1 MLYKKRNKIKCP
13 YCGYKMPLYYDEN
26 SICKGV
32 FVICKGRM
40 CKKEFEVKIDKVK

>member
-1 MLYKKRNKIKCP
+1 MLHKKRKKVKCP

-32 FVICKGRM
+32 FIICKGRM
-40 CKKEFEVKIDKVK
+40 CKKEFEIKINKVK